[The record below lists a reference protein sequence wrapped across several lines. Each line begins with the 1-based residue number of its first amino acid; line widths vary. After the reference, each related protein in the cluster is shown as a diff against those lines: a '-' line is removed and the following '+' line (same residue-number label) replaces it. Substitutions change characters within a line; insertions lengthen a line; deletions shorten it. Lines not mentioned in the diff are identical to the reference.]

1 MIINY
6 TIHTEMQATV
16 KCVGYMHTEQAW
28 LYEWEERYVDS
39 DVAAVDGEILAWN
52 ENGEAMLD
60 PDGYVP
66 PEEVVKFVEQDILKR
81 TIEAFE

>member
-1 MIINY
+1 
-6 TIHTEMQATV
+6 MQATV

-28 LYEWEERYVDS
+28 LYEWEERYADS
-39 DVAAVDGEILAWN
+39 DVASVDGEILAWN